1 MNKKTNRSTILLL
14 SIFWSISTQA
24 QSIIDIGIGSSQQDD
39 IAIQVNYGKQLTPK
53 FTAGIQFQ
61 YGMPNYRFIS
71 GITFQDKGY
80 SMAINA
86 PLLLKINSENK
97 LQLNLL
103 LKPGMRVQGVKPE
116 ETNNTNGDYRST
128 AIVFEPGLLLN
139 ISINDKLNIQS
150 GVTFPII
157 YEVVPMVL
165 FENQTTLLHAGG
177 NYTITNKL
185 GIFLNGNMGSAW
197 GSSGDSQKFLWSGQ
211 MGLRWDINSSGDKP
225 INPIVVNYF

>member
-1 MNKKTNRSTILLL
+1 MKKTNQSVILLL
-14 SIFWSISTQA
+14 SILWSISIHA
-24 QSIIDIGIGSSQQDD
+24 QSNLDVGIGSSQQDD

-53 FTAGIQFQ
+53 FTAGLQFQ

-86 PLLLKINSENK
+86 PLLFKFNSQNK

-103 LKPGMRVQGVKPE
+103 LKPGVRFQGVKPE
-116 ETNNTNGDYRST
+116 ETNNTNGDYKST
-128 AIVFEPGLLLN
+128 AIMFEPGFLLN
-139 ISINDKLNIQS
+139 IPINDKLNVQS

-165 FENQTTLLHAGG
+165 FENQTTLLHAR
-177 NYTITNKL
+177 Y
-185 GIFLNGNMGSAW
+185 FC
-197 GSSGDSQKFLWSGQ
+197 
-211 MGLRWDINSSGDKP
+211 R
-225 INPIVVNYF
+225 VVTLAFVI